1 IKRFAS
7 PTSMGETYINPYE
20 VHNQGDSGITPTS
33 RGTTAT
39 LDGSVDEPPI
49 RSAGSSHY
57 LTEKPGG
64 ETRCIENI
72 STIAVGND
80 HDHNEL
86 AVCAHTLTGIEVAR
100 RLQTDV
106 EDHDRT
112 DIKTVKGLCQADCAL
127 RREKYG
133 RNKLESSGGVT
144 WYKILLRQV
153 SNSLTLVLAI
163 AMALSYGTGD
173 FIEGGVI
180 TAVIVLNIIVGFFQD
195 YRAEQT
201 IQSLRAMAAPA
212 CRVIRENGTMLS
224 IKAEDLVLGDV
235 VQLATGDIVPA
246 DLRLYSSINLATDE
260 ALLTGESRPCTKD
273 ALETLIQTEC
283 PLGDRINMAYSS
295 TTVTRGRAQ
304 GIVTA
309 TGMTTE
315 IGRIAQLLREKKD
328 FEDSSSS
335 VSRVLGRSLHGI
347 KSALGLI
354 GTPLQVKLSYFALL
368 LFALAILLAIIVFS
382 TSLWDIDGEI
392 LIYGICVAVAV
403 IPESLIA
410 VLTITMAIGSKAM
423 AAGNVIVRKQAA
435 LEAVGG
441 VTNVCSDKTGTLTQ
455 GKMLARK
462 AFLPSGRRL
471 KVVNEFSPFD
481 PTRGDVLIDDVRLG
495 PASLNEIDEL
505 HYFFST
511 IALCNMS
518 NVIGPHNDQTLW
530 SATGEPTEIA
540 LQVLARRVG
549 HGKDEVLSRTGMSL
563 LTEHS
568 FDSSVKRM
576 SVVYSLA
583 ERNRTIVSFT
593 KGATEALL
601 SLLDMEDGQR
611 REILH
616 QVDTMASEGLRVL
629 CLGYRHLDEADLGS
643 ITERTFV
650 EAEGSLTFAGLVG
663 LYDPPRLESAGAIKQ
678 CQAAGI
684 VVHML
689 TGDHLKTATTIAKEI
704 GILGPDV
711 YGSNAQT
718 AVMTAMDFDK
728 LTDDALDVM
737 NPLPFVL
744 ARCSPTT
751 KLRMLEALHR
761 RGRYCVMTGDGV
773 NDSPALKGADVGVAM
788 GLNGSDVSKEAADMV
803 LTDDNFASIVSAIRE
818 GRRLFDNIQK
828 FLLHLLISNISQVI
842 LLLTG
847 LAFKDH
853 HNVSVFPLSPIEIL
867 WANLLTSSFLA
878 IGLGMEEASADVM
891 TRAPHSLK
899 AGVFTKE
906 LIVDKFIYGTFMG
919 ALCLASYVIVAFGV
933 GNGDL
938 GYDCNESYNPSC
950 DLPYRARGTAYSVLT
965 VLLSVMAW
973 EAKHLTLGLFNMDN
987 STSFI
992 GNLMKNRFLFYSVCA
1007 GLLTPIL
1014 IIYIPVV
1021 NRQVFRHTALNWEWG
1036 LVFGSVVLFVS
1047 LVEAWKAIKRRK
1059 GYGKK
1064 LSSEKYIE
1072 RSDDS
1077 SVLTA
1082 V

>member
-1 IKRFAS
+1 
-7 PTSMGETYINPYE
+7 MGENYINPHE
-20 VHNQGDSGITPTS
+20 VHNHGDSGNTPAS
-33 RGTTAT
+33 GTTIAT
-39 LDGSVDEPPI
+39 IDGSVDEPPI
-49 RSAGSSHY
+49 RSAGSPHY
-57 LTEKPGG
+57 LTEKSGG
-64 ETRCIENI
+64 ETRFIEKNP
-72 STIAVGND
+72 TID
-80 HDHNEL
+80 IEL
-86 AVCAHTLTGIEVAR
+86 GRVDIATCAHTLTGNDVAR
-100 RLQTDV
+100 RLETDP
-106 EDHDRT
+106 EE
-112 DIKTVKGLCQADCAL
+112 GLTETECTQ
-127 RREKYG
+127 RRERYG
-133 RNKLESSGGVT
+133 HNKLESSGSVT

-180 TAVIVLNIIVGFFQD
+180 TAVIVLNIVVGFFQD

-224 IKAEDLVLGDV
+224 IKAEDLVPGDT

-246 DLRLYSSINLATDE
+246 DLRLHTSINMATDE
-260 ALLTGESRPCTKD
+260 ALLTGESKPCTKD
-273 ALETLIQTEC
+273 AAKRLDNLEC
-283 PLGDRINMAYSS
+283 ALGDRVNMAYSS

-309 TGMTTE
+309 TGMNTE
-315 IGRIAQLLREKKD
+315 IGKIAQLLRDKKGH
-328 FEDSSSS
+328 EGSSSFF
-335 VSRVLGRSLHGI
+335 SRAARRVLHGI

-382 TSLWDIDGEI
+382 TSLWDIDGET

-462 AFLPSGRRL
+462 ALLPSGKRL
-471 KVVNEFSPFD
+471 TVVNELSPFD
-481 PTRGDVLIDDVRLG
+481 PTHGDVLIDDVRLE
-495 PASLNEIDEL
+495 PVSISEIDEL
-505 HYFFST
+505 RYFFST

-518 NVIGPHNDQTLW
+518 NVIAPQGDQTLW

-540 LQVLARRVG
+540 LQVLAHRVG
-549 HGKDEVLSRTGMSL
+549 QGKDESLSHTGMSL

-576 SVVYSLA
+576 SVIYKLA
-583 ERNRTIVSFT
+583 EPSPTIVSFT

-601 SLLDMEDGQR
+601 PLLSISDDQR

-616 QVDTMASEGLRVL
+616 QVDAMASEGLRVL
-629 CLGYRHLDEADLGS
+629 CLGYRHLDHADPKF
-643 ITERTFV
+643 ITERSFI
-650 EAEGSLTFAGLVG
+650 EAENSLTFAGLVG

-689 TGDHLKTATTIAKEI
+689 TGDHLKTATTIAREI

-711 YGSNAQT
+711 YGSSAQT

-737 NPLPFVL
+737 DPLPFVL

-842 LLLTG
+842 LLLIG
-847 LAFKDH
+847 LAFKDRH
-853 HNVSVFPLSPIEIL
+853 GVSVFPLSPIEIL

-906 LIVDKFIYGTFMG
+906 LIVDKFIYGSFMG
-919 ALCLASYVIVAFGV
+919 ILCLTSYVIVAFGV
-933 GNGDL
+933 GDGDL
-938 GYDCNESYNPSC
+938 GYDCNESYNASC

-973 EAKHLTLGLFNMDN
+973 EAKHLTLGLFNMDA
-987 STSFI
+987 SSSFL
-992 GNLMKNRFLFYSVCA
+992 GNLMKNRFLFYSVCV
-1007 GLLTPIL
+1007 GLLTPIP
-1014 IIYIPVV
+1014 IIYIPVI
-1021 NRQVFRHTALNWEWG
+1021 NKQVFRHTALTWEWG
-1036 LVFGSVVLFVS
+1036 LVYGSVVLFVS
-1047 LVEAWKAIKRRK
+1047 LVEAWKAVKRRK
-1059 GYGKK
+1059 GYGRRE
-1064 LSSEKYIE
+1064 LWQQKYIE

>member
-1 IKRFAS
+1 
-7 PTSMGETYINPYE
+7 MGETYVNPHE
-20 VHNQGDSGITPTS
+20 VHTQGDSSDTPPGGSTI
-33 RGTTAT
+33 GTI
-39 LDGSVDEPPI
+39 DGSVDEPPI
-49 RSAGSSHY
+49 RSAGSSQY

-64 ETRCIENI
+64 ETRCKEHKP
-72 STIAVGND
+72 TIAVRSN
-80 HDHNEL
+80 HDYDEL
-86 AVCAHTLTGIEVAR
+86 ATVAHTLTGAEVAR
-100 RLQTDV
+100 RLQTDA
-106 EDHDRT
+106 D
-112 DIKTVKGLCQADCAL
+112 KGLSENDCVL
-127 RREKYG
+127 RREKHG
-133 RNKLESSGGVT
+133 HNKLESSGGVT

-180 TAVIVLNIIVGFFQD
+180 TAVIVLNIVVGFFQD

-224 IKAEDLVLGDV
+224 IKAEDLVLGDI

-246 DLRLYSSINLATDE
+246 DLRLYTSINLATDE
-260 ALLTGESRPCTKD
+260 ALLTGESKPCTKD
-273 ALETLIQTEC
+273 ALKNLSHTDA
-283 PLGDRINMAYSS
+283 PLGDRVNMAYSS

-309 TGMTTE
+309 TGMNTE
-315 IGRIAQLLREKKD
+315 IGKIAQLLRDKKGY
-328 FEDSSSS
+328 EDSSSFI
-335 VSRVLGRSLHGI
+335 SRLIRRVIHGL

-382 TSLWDIDGEI
+382 TSLWDIDGET

-423 AAGNVIVRKQAA
+423 AASNVIVRKQAA

-441 VTNVCSDKTGTLTQ
+441 VTNICSDKTGTLTQ

-462 AFLPSGRRL
+462 ALLPSGRL
-471 KVVNEFSPFD
+471 LTVVNELSPFD
-481 PTRGDVLIDDVRLG
+481 PTCGDVLVDSVHLEPTSID
-495 PASLNEIDEL
+495 EIDEL
-505 HYFFST
+505 RYFFST

-518 NVIGPHNDQTLW
+518 NVIPPQDDQALW

-540 LQVLARRVG
+540 LHVLARRVRQ
-549 HGKDEVLSRTGMSL
+549 GKDEILSQTGMSL

-583 ERNRTIVSFT
+583 GRSHGIISFT

-601 SLLDMEDGQR
+601 PLLRIEDGQR
-611 REILH
+611 GEILH

-629 CLGYRHLDEADLGS
+629 CLGYRRLDETDSSS
-643 ITERTFV
+643 IAERAFV
-650 EAEGSLTFAGLVG
+650 EAESFLTFAGLVG

-737 NPLPFVL
+737 DPLPFVL

-842 LLLTG
+842 LLLIG
-847 LAFKDH
+847 LAFKDR

-891 TRAPHSLK
+891 IRAPHSLK

-906 LIVDKFIYGTFMG
+906 LIVDKFVYGTFMG

-933 GNGDL
+933 GDGDL
-938 GYDCNESYNPSC
+938 GFDCNESYNSSC

-973 EAKHLTLGLFNMDN
+973 EAKHLTLGLFNMDR
-987 STSFI
+987 STSFMR
-992 GNLMKNRFLFYSVCA
+992 NLMKNHFLFYSVCA
-1007 GLLTPIL
+1007 GLLTPIP

-1021 NRQVFRHTALNWEWG
+1021 NRQVFRHTALTWEWG
-1036 LVFGSVVLFVS
+1036 LVYGSVVLFVS
-1047 LVEAWKAIKRRK
+1047 LVEAWKAVKRRK
-1059 GYGKK
+1059 GYGKRT
-1064 LSSEKYIE
+1064 LSEKYIE
-1072 RSDDS
+1072 RSDNS
-1077 SVLTA
+1077 SCLTA

>member
-1 IKRFAS
+1 
-7 PTSMGETYINPYE
+7 MGETYINPHE
-20 VHNQGDSGITPTS
+20 VQNHGDSGNTPASSSTI
-33 RGTTAT
+33 AT
-39 LDGSVDEPPI
+39 IDGSVDEPPI
-49 RSAGSSHY
+49 RSAGSSHC
-57 LTEKPGG
+57 LTEKSGG
-64 ETRCIENI
+64 ETRYMKKTPTLEL
-72 STIAVGND
+72 
-80 HDHNEL
+80 HQDHNGI
-86 AVCAHTLTGIEVAR
+86 AICAHTLTDIEVAR
-100 RLQTDV
+100 RLDT
-106 EDHDRT
+106 EPE
-112 DIKTVKGLCQADCAL
+112 KGLAEDECVL
-127 RREKYG
+127 RRERFG
-133 RNKLESSGGVT
+133 RNKLESSGSVT
-144 WYKILLRQV
+144 WYKILLCQV

-180 TAVIVLNIIVGFFQD
+180 TAVIVLNIVVGFFQD

-212 CRVIRENGTMLS
+212 CRVIRDNGTMLS
-224 IKAEDLVLGDV
+224 IKAEDLVPGDI

-246 DLRLYSSINLATDE
+246 DLRLHSSINLATDE
-260 ALLTGESRPCTKD
+260 ALLTGESKPCTKD
-273 ALETLIQTEC
+273 AMKHLTSIEC

-309 TGMTTE
+309 TGMNTE
-315 IGRIAQLLREKKD
+315 IGKIAQLLRDKKGH
-328 FEDSSSS
+328 EESSTFL
-335 VSRVLGRSLHGI
+335 SRTARRVLHGI

-382 TSLWDIDGEI
+382 TSLWDIDGET

-423 AAGNVIVRKQAA
+423 AASNVIVRKQAA

-462 AFLPSGRRL
+462 AVLPSGKRL
-471 KVVNEFSPFD
+471 TVANELSPFD
-481 PTRGDVLIDDVRLG
+481 PTTGEVLVDDIRLEPG
-495 PASLNEIDEL
+495 SVETVDEL
-505 HYFFST
+505 RYFFST

-518 NVIGPHNDQTLW
+518 DVIPPQNDQTLW

-540 LQVLARRVG
+540 LHVLARRVG
-549 HGKDEVLSRTGMSL
+549 QGKDESLSRTGMSL
-563 LTEHS
+563 ITEHS

-576 SVVYSLA
+576 SVVY
-583 ERNRTIVSFT
+583 RPTDRRTIVSFT
-593 KGATEALL
+593 KGATE
-601 SLLDMEDGQR
+601 SLLPLLNISDDQK

-616 QVDTMASEGLRVL
+616 QVDAMASEGLRVL
-629 CLGYRHLDEADLGS
+629 CLGYRYLDGADPKS
-643 ITERTFV
+643 ITDRNFI
-650 EAEGSLTFAGLVG
+650 EAESTLTFAGLVG

-689 TGDHLKTATTIAKEI
+689 TGDHVKTATTIAKEI

-711 YGSNAQT
+711 YGSNTQT

-737 NPLPFVL
+737 DPLPFVL

-842 LLLTG
+842 LLLIG
-847 LAFKDH
+847 LAFKDRH
-853 HNVSVFPLSPIEIL
+853 DVSVFPLSPIEIL

-906 LIVDKFIYGTFMG
+906 LIVDKFIYGSFMG
-919 ALCLASYVIVAFGV
+919 FLCLASYVIVALGV

-938 GYDCNESYNPSC
+938 GFDCNESYNQSC
-950 DLPYRARGTAYSVLT
+950 NLPYRARGTAYSVLT

-973 EAKHLTLGLFNMDN
+973 EAKHLTLGLFNMDK
-987 STSFI
+987 SAGFP

-1007 GLLTPIL
+1007 GLLTPIP

-1021 NRQVFRHTALNWEWG
+1021 NRQVFRHTALTWEWA
-1036 LVFGSVVLFVS
+1036 LVYGSVVLFVS
-1047 LVEAWKAIKRRK
+1047 LVEGWKAIKRRK
-1059 GYGKK
+1059 GYGKRAWN
-1064 LSSEKYIE
+1064 EKYIE

>member
-1 IKRFAS
+1 
-7 PTSMGETYINPYE
+7 MGDTYINPHE
-20 VHNQGDSGITPTS
+20 TRNQADSGNTS
-33 RGTTAT
+33 ADGSAIAT

-57 LTEKPGG
+57 LTEKSRG
-64 ETRCIENI
+64 ETRYIEKLPITEITNDPDQDD
-72 STIAVGND
+72 IAI
-80 HDHNEL
+80 
-86 AVCAHTLTGIEVAR
+86 CAHTLTGIEVIR
-100 RLQTDV
+100 RLQTNAD
-106 EDHDRT
+106 
-112 DIKTVKGLCQADCAL
+112 KGLSEHDCVL
-127 RREKYG
+127 RREKHG
-133 RNKLESSGGVT
+133 HNKLESSGSVT

-180 TAVIVLNIIVGFFQD
+180 TAVIVLNIVVGFFQD

-212 CRVIRENGTMLS
+212 CRVVRENGTMLS
-224 IKAEDLVLGDV
+224 IKAEDLVPGDI

-246 DLRLYSSINLATDE
+246 DLRLFSSINLATDE
-260 ALLTGESRPCTKD
+260 ALLTGESKPCTKD
-273 ALETLIQTEC
+273 ALSTLNHIEC
-283 PLGDRINMAYSS
+283 ALGDRINMAYSS

-309 TGMTTE
+309 TGMNTE
-315 IGRIAQLLREKKD
+315 IGKIAQLLRDKKVY
-328 FEDSSSS
+328 EDSSTF
-335 VSRVLGRSLHGI
+335 VSRAVRRVLHGI

-368 LFALAILLAIIVFS
+368 LFALAILLAVIVFS
-382 TSLWDIDGEI
+382 TSLWDIDGET

-462 AFLPSGRRL
+462 AVLPSGKL
-471 KVVNEFSPFD
+471 LTVVNELSPFD
-481 PTRGDVLIDDVRLG
+481 PTRGDVLVDDVRLES
-495 PASLNEIDEL
+495 ASVNEVDEL
-505 HYFFST
+505 RHFFST

-518 NVIGPHNDQTLW
+518 NVLPPPGDQDLW

-540 LQVLARRVG
+540 LHVLARRVDQ
-549 HGKDEVLSRTGMSL
+549 GKDEILSRSGMSL

-568 FDSSVKRM
+568 FDSSIKRM
-576 SVVYSLA
+576 SVVYS
-583 ERNRTIVSFT
+583 RVDPDRTIFSFT

-601 SLLDMEDGQR
+601 PLLDMADGQR

-629 CLGYRHLDEADLGS
+629 CLGYRQLDEADLES
-643 ITERTFV
+643 ITDRAV
-650 EAEGSLTFAGLVG
+650 IEAEGCLTFAGLVG

-678 CQAAGI
+678 CQAAGV

-737 NPLPFVL
+737 DPLPFVL

-828 FLLHLLISNISQVI
+828 
-842 LLLTG
+842 
-847 LAFKDH
+847 
-853 HNVSVFPLSPIEIL
+853 
-867 WANLLTSSFLA
+867 
-878 IGLGMEEASADVM
+878 GLG
-891 TRAPHSLK
+891 
-899 AGVFTKE
+899 
-906 LIVDKFIYGTFMG
+906 
-919 ALCLASYVIVAFGV
+919 
-933 GNGDL
+933 
-938 GYDCNESYNPSC
+938 
-950 DLPYRARGTAYSVLT
+950 
-965 VLLSVMAW
+965 
-973 EAKHLTLGLFNMDN
+973 
-987 STSFI
+987 
-992 GNLMKNRFLFYSVCA
+992 
-1007 GLLTPIL
+1007 
-1014 IIYIPVV
+1014 
-1021 NRQVFRHTALNWEWG
+1021 
-1036 LVFGSVVLFVS
+1036 
-1047 LVEAWKAIKRRK
+1047 
-1059 GYGKK
+1059 
-1064 LSSEKYIE
+1064 
-1072 RSDDS
+1072 
-1077 SVLTA
+1077 
-1082 V
+1082 

>member
-1 IKRFAS
+1 
-7 PTSMGETYINPYE
+7 
-20 VHNQGDSGITPTS
+20 
-33 RGTTAT
+33 
-39 LDGSVDEPPI
+39 
-49 RSAGSSHY
+49 
-57 LTEKPGG
+57 
-64 ETRCIENI
+64 
-72 STIAVGND
+72 
-80 HDHNEL
+80 
-86 AVCAHTLTGIEVAR
+86 
-100 RLQTDV
+100 
-106 EDHDRT
+106 
-112 DIKTVKGLCQADCAL
+112 
-127 RREKYG
+127 
-133 RNKLESSGGVT
+133 
-144 WYKILLRQV
+144 
-153 SNSLTLVLAI
+153 
-163 AMALSYGTGD
+163 
-173 FIEGGVI
+173 
-180 TAVIVLNIIVGFFQD
+180 
-195 YRAEQT
+195 
-201 IQSLRAMAAPA
+201 MAAPA
-212 CRVIRENGTMLS
+212 CRVVRNNGNLLS
-224 IKAEDLVLGDV
+224 IKAEDLVPGDI
-235 VQLATGDIVPA
+235 VQLVTGDIVPA
-246 DLRLYSSINLATDE
+246 DLRLHASINMATDE
-260 ALLTGESRPCTKD
+260 ALLTGESKPCTKD
-273 ALETLIQTEC
+273 ALRRLDRVEC
-283 PLGDRINMAYSS
+283 PLGDRVNMAYSS
-295 TTVTRGRAQ
+295 TTVTRGRAR

-309 TGMTTE
+309 TGMDTE
-315 IGRIAQLLREKKD
+315 LGKIAQLLRDKKGH
-328 FEDSSSS
+328 EDSSTF
-335 VSRVLGRSLHGI
+335 VSRAARRILHGI

-354 GTPLQVKLSYFALL
+354 GTPLQVKLSCFALL
-368 LFALAILLAIIVFS
+368 LFALAILLAIVVFS
-382 TSLWDIDGEI
+382 TSLWDIDGET

-423 AAGNVIVRKQAA
+423 AANNVIVRKQAA
-435 LEAVGG
+435 LEAIGG

-462 AFLPSGRRL
+462 ALLPSGKL
-471 KVVNEFSPFD
+471 LTVVNELSPFD
-481 PTRGDVLIDDVRLG
+481 PTSGENLVDNVRLE
-495 PASLNEIDEL
+495 PESVNKIDEL
-505 HYFFST
+505 RYFFST

-518 NVIGPHNDQTLW
+518 NIISPPDEQTVW

-540 LQVLARRVG
+540 LHVLARRAG
-549 HGKDEVLSRTGMSL
+549 QGRDENLARTGMSL

-568 FDSSVKRM
+568 FDSSIKRM
-576 SVVYSLA
+576 SVVYKLA
-583 ERNRTIVSFT
+583 PSDHTIISFT

-601 SLLDMEDGQR
+601 PLLSLEDDQR
-611 REILH
+611 KDILH
-616 QVDTMASEGLRVL
+616 QVDIMASDGLRVP
-629 CLGYRHLDEADLGS
+629 CLGYRRLDHADHES
-643 ITERTFV
+643 IVDRCFI

-711 YGSNAQT
+711 YGPNAQT

-737 NPLPFVL
+737 DPLPFVL

-842 LLLTG
+842 LLLIG
-847 LAFKDH
+847 LAFKDRH
-853 HNVSVFPLSPIEIL
+853 DVSVFPLSPIEIL

-878 IGLGMEEASADVM
+878 IGLGMEEASSDVM

-919 ALCLASYVIVAFGV
+919 VLCLTSYVIVAFGV

-973 EAKHLTLGLFNMDN
+973 EAKHLTLGLFNMDK

-992 GNLMKNRFLFYSVCA
+992 GNLTKNRLLFYSVCA
-1007 GLLTPIL
+1007 GLLTPIP

-1021 NRQVFRHTALNWEWG
+1021 NKQVFRHTELTWEWA
-1036 LVFGSVVLFVS
+1036 LVYGSVVLFVS
-1047 LVEAWKAIKRRK
+1047 LVEAWKAIKRRNK
-1059 GYGKK
+1059 SGKRNGN
-1064 LSSEKYIE
+1064 EKYIE